1 MRVFALMQV
10 SAFNSD
16 RPQLVGIV
24 TDAEI
29 ANKWLFHGDTLI
41 KYFENMKVDD
51 PDFIRTVI
59 EANQKR
65 NK

>member
-16 RPQLVGIV
+16 RPQLMGIV
-24 TDAEI
+24 TDNVI
-29 ANKWLFHGDTLI
+29 ANKWSYHSDTLI
-41 KYFENMKVDD
+41 RYFENVKVDD

-59 EANQKR
+59 ESSTKR
-65 NK
+65 GN